1 MHRFLLWTFLF
12 LFSAETFQAQTT
24 RDIGKI
30 VLGVKILPSASAET
44 HALGDYLSDKIGQIA
59 TRAGYSS
66 YGDCYFFIAPDI
78 IVEHVEMAEGGMKNI
93 YIVSGVLSLSIQERD
108 NGTIFSSIVLPFKGS
123 ASKKET
129 AIRNAITGIDYHAVS
144 KLLDAAKAKILS
156 YYEAQA
162 DAIFTRADSYVQNKK
177 YDDAIACLMTIPEE
191 LSDLYKEALTIA
203 NRIYEIRDT
212 EIREQELDARHNR
225 NAEILSHARSLLAM
239 HNPTEALKILWNYQS
254 GDDAQDTLYYSMT
267 SEAET
272 QISEGE
278 KRAME
283 KERQAYEDR
292 KRQEDCEWAI
302 RENSTAHRMAV
313 EKQRMEQEHAESIQ
327 ELQLEQ
333 QRIDA
338 IKSIA
343 CEYLRTHNQSNH
355 NTY

>member
-12 LFSAETFQAQTT
+12 LFSAETLQAQTT

-44 HALGDYLSDKIGQIA
+44 HALGEYLSDKIGQIA

-123 ASKKET
+123 AV
-129 AIRNAITGIDYHAVS
+129 RNAITGIDYQAVS

-212 EIREQELDARHNR
+212 EIREQELEARHNR

-239 HNPTEALKILWNYQS
+239 HNPTEALKINR
-254 GDDAQDTLYYSMT
+254 
-267 SEAET
+267 ET
-272 QISEGE
+272 TH
-278 KRAME
+278 KTP
-283 KERQAYEDR
+283 
-292 KRQEDCEWAI
+292 
-302 RENSTAHRMAV
+302 ST
-313 EKQRMEQEHAESIQ
+313 IQ
-327 ELQLEQ
+327 
-333 QRIDA
+333 
-338 IKSIA
+338 
-343 CEYLRTHNQSNH
+343 
-355 NTY
+355 